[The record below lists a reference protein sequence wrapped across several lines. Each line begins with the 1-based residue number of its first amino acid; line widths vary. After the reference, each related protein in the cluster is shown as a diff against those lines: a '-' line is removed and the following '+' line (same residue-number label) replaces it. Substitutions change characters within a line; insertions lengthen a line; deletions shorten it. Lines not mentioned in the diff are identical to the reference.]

1 MFNPYLLESE
11 IAWHHDKVRMDYA
24 ASQLPVTFQGVR
36 AVVGTSFIRV
46 GTLIQG
52 KAREACEECAETG
65 RALTNPHTVSLIH

>member
-1 MFNPYLLESE
+1 MFNPYLFESE
-11 IAWHHDKVRMDYA
+11 ITWHHDKLQMDYA

-36 AVVGTSFIRV
+36 EVVGHSFIRV

-65 RALTNPHTVSLIH
+65 RALTKTRSVSLSH